1 MISAGNK
8 IRLVLLVPLFLC
20 FAFGSEKIAIVTK
33 IVGKA
38 EYVRKKE
45 PPKNLKRGFLIE
57 SGDEILTKRD
67 AFVALVF
74 IDDRSALKIRE
85 RSQIVINGK
94 KNAKKISKKIDLNKG
109 ILRAQVN
116 SNRDFQVQTSV
127 SVASVKGTDFWVISD
142 EKTGDSIIG
151 LEGLVTL
158 LNRVSGD
165 KIDIKPGI
173 TGISSKDG
181 SLQTIKSLSLIHISE
196 PTRPY

>member
-45 PPKNLKRGFLIE
+45 PPKGLKRGFLIE

-74 IDDRSALKIRE
+74 ALF
-85 RSQIVINGK
+85 VF
-94 KNAKKISKKIDLNKG
+94 AFLP
-109 ILRAQVN
+109 
-116 SNRDFQVQTSV
+116 
-127 SVASVKGTDFWVISD
+127 VALAIAAA
-142 EKTGDSIIG
+142 
-151 LEGLVTL
+151 LVTC
-158 LNRVSGD
+158 
-165 KIDIKPGI
+165 
-173 TGISSKDG
+173 
-181 SLQTIKSLSLIHISE
+181 
-196 PTRPY
+196 